1 MGIRRMFPVN
11 PKPGQRS
18 QFWQIM
24 DDVGQYLED
33 ALGQPLV
40 FSRAEAVRI
49 TRGESAA
56 SVVASR
62 EGKSVQDIAGAEVA
76 GKQTAAKEGRDRKL
90 RALKAIADKRLGD
103 QAKDYEEIVTKPKRG
118 KAGN

>member
-18 QFWQIM
+18 QLWTIM
-24 DDVGQYLED
+24 DEVGQYLED
-33 ALGQPLV
+33 ALGQPMV

-49 TRGESAA
+49 TRGETAQ
-56 SVVASR
+56 SVLESR
-62 EGKSVQDIAGAEVA
+62 EGKSVTDIAGAEVA
-76 GKQTAAKEGRDRKL
+76 GKQRAAREGKERKL

-103 QAKDYEEIVTKPKRG
+103 RAAEYEEIVTKPKRG